1 MECFKKLL
9 IFQKETFQA
18 RKKKKKQ
25 SVNISYISGNGTRS
39 LKISY
44 ILSKIYFL
52 KRLRNKNLMN
62 FGMNAGQVDCF
73 FI

>member
-25 SVNISYISGNGTRS
+25 SVNISYISVNGTPS